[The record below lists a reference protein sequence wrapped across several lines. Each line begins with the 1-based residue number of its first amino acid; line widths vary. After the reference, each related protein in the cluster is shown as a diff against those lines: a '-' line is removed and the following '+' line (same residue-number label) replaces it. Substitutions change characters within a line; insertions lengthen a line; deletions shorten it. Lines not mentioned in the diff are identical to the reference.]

1 MDEGCPLQ
9 DCLMGAPGGQEGME
23 GVQKKLG
30 GKLLKRYH
38 KNWER
43 IDGVEKFQVGKLWAV
58 GSMESN
64 YGHEYKITIPNTQT
78 TKPNHVVLEF
88 TNRNCLG

>member
-43 IDGVEKFQVGKLWAV
+43 MDGVEKFQVGKLWA
-58 GSMESN
+58 
-64 YGHEYKITIPNTQT
+64 
-78 TKPNHVVLEF
+78 LEAWNP
-88 TNRNCLG
+88 TMGMSAK

>member
-1 MDEGCPLQ
+1 
-9 DCLMGAPGGQEGME
+9 ME

-43 IDGVEKFQVGKLWAV
+43 MDGVHPS
-58 GSMESN
+58 SMGLVRFLPLEAWNPTMGMS
-64 YGHEYKITIPNTQT
+64 
-78 TKPNHVVLEF
+78 TK
-88 TNRNCLG
+88 